1 MLYFTQKKGHRYGVG
16 EAHIYLLTEKSNDND
31 DDDDGDHGAAHLA
44 RPFNGITVLLQG
56 IREPATQAT
65 VH

>member
-1 MLYFTQKKGHRYGVG
+1 MK
-16 EAHIYLLTEKSNDND
+16 HIYILTEKSNDND
-31 DDDDGDHGAAHLA
+31 DNDDDGDDHGAAHLA

>member
-1 MLYFTQKKGHRYGVG
+1 MK
-16 EAHIYLLTEKSNDND
+16 HIYILTEKSNDND
-31 DDDDGDHGAAHLA
+31 DDDDGDDHGAAHLA

-56 IREPATQAT
+56 IREPVTQTT

>member
-1 MLYFTQKKGHRYGVG
+1 MEHKQK
-16 EAHIYLLTEKSNDND
+16 ISNGNKKD
-31 DDDDGDHGAAHLA
+31 DDDDDDVGDHGAAHLA